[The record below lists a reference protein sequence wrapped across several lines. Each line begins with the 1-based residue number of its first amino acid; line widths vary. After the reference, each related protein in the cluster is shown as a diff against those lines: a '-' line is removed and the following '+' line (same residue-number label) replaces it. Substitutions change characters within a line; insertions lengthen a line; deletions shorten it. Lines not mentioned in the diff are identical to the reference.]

1 MDFSDE
7 IQRVLD
13 AMSVNNKL
21 VVIGSSV
28 NKNILY
34 SADFDCNET
43 VTLKQGTATSRAIQK
58 VVKRVHRLPYTYVI
72 DFKAGELTQFKV
84 LTGDVKKDKLVGYN
98 KAKSLEVL
106 ETLKPFIP
114 AHEYT
119 NGVSVLN
126 QLSTPI
132 DFLNA
137 KCVFKYHTIHWTYE
151 ELCRGSKKIYDVDVS
166 LQDAIQMK
174 TPVKIDVITLLYNS
188 KFVEFSC
195 IYFIKKGKRFINL
208 PGGIENLE
216 YEAISL
222 LEDKN
227 YFKYLKRVYSLS
239 QINKHDALN
248 SALESYFNSKNG
260 MLYLFVVGLE
270 VLMNIME
277 NVKNLPLKKINYEID
292 FFKTLVVKYGKDD
305 FYDQLKDLEKRI
317 NVEKLSKLHKDAYDL
332 LQVNS
337 KAFLQELQKVK

>member
-13 AMSVNNKL
+13 AMTINNKL
-21 VVIGSSV
+21 TVIGSSV

-58 VVKRVHRLPYTYVI
+58 VVKRLHRLPYTYVV
-72 DFKAGELTQFKV
+72 DFKAGELIQFKV
-84 LTGDVKKDKLVGYN
+84 LTGDVKKDKLVGFN

-114 AHEYT
+114 AQEYDD
-119 NGVSVLN
+119 GVSLLKN
-126 QLSTPI
+126 IETPI

-137 KCVFKYHTIHWTYE
+137 KGVFKYHTLHWNYK
-151 ELCRGSKKIYDVDVS
+151 ELCDGVKKIYDVEVS

-188 KFVEFSC
+188 TFVEFSC
-195 IYFIKKGKRFINL
+195 IYFIKKGKRYINQ
-208 PGGIENLE
+208 PGSVENLE

-222 LEDKN
+222 LQDKN

-239 QINKHDALN
+239 RLN
-248 SALESYFNSKNG
+248 ENEKLNTALEAYFNSKNG
-260 MLYLFVVGLE
+260 LLYLFTVGLE
-270 VLMNIME
+270 ALMTMLE

-292 FFKTLVVKYGKDD
+292 FFKNLVAKYGKES

-332 LQVNS
+332 LQVRS
-337 KAFLQELQKVK
+337 KVFLHDLQKVE

>member
-13 AMSVNNKL
+13 AMSIHNKL
-21 VVIGSSV
+21 TVIGSSS

-43 VTLKQGTATSRAIQK
+43 VVLKPHTALTIQK
-58 VVKRVHRLPYTYVI
+58 VAKRLHKLPYTYVV
-72 DFKAGELTQFKV
+72 DFKAGELTQYKV
-84 LTGDVKKDKLVGYN
+84 LTGDVKKDKLVGFN
-98 KAKSLEVL
+98 KSKSLEIL

-114 AHEYT
+114 AQEYDD
-119 NGVSVLN
+119 GVSLLN
-126 QLSTPI
+126 SIETPI

-137 KCVFKYHTIHWTYE
+137 KGVFKYHTIHWNYE
-151 ELCRGSKKIYDVDVS
+151 ELCKGVKKIYDVEVS

-188 KFVEFSC
+188 TFVEFSC
-195 IYFIKKGKRFINL
+195 IYFMKKGKRYINL

-222 LEDKN
+222 LEEKN
-227 YFKYLKRVYSLS
+227 YYKYLKRVYSLS
-239 QINKHDALN
+239 RVHKNEKLN
-248 SALESYFNSKNG
+248 TALEDYFNSKNG
-260 MLYLFVVGLE
+260 LLYLFVVALE
-270 VLMNIME
+270 VLMTMLE

-292 FFKTLVVKYGKDD
+292 FFKTLVKKYGKEN
-305 FYDQLKDLEKRI
+305 FYDQLKELDKRI

-332 LQVNS
+332 LQVRS
-337 KAFLQELQKVK
+337 KAFLQDLQKVE